1 MQTQL
6 RPMSLGEILDRTA
19 QLYRTH
25 FALFAGI
32 SALYAGTMLVLNLG
46 NIGLQQLM
54 LHLQMSKQLPWVTM
68 GYLVFIIPLMVI
80 FGVLAVAANNRAVAW
95 VNLDQPATIR
105 GAYKSIL
112 PRLGRYIWLTLI
124 VMFFVYVP
132 YVVVFGAYFI
142 FVYVYVRPR
151 GLFVPGHATHDPQ
164 SMVVFGLVS
173 LVFVFVMLGALVY
186 VVLMALRYSLAVPAS
201 VVEDLPARQAIRR
214 SIELSKGSRGRI
226 FMLALLIGAIQIGLI
241 LITQL
246 FFLIAAFKHK
256 GAMPLWAQIAQQVVG
271 FCTNSFIGP
280 IYATG
285 LTLFYYDQ
293 RIRKEGFDIEWMMQ
307 AAGMT
312 LPPAVPQPEAVTETV
327 EAWPELPELAAQSP
341 AEPESLG
348 EAGTGLAGPLETH
361 PEKDQE
367 TPPENQNG

>member
-1 MQTQL
+1 
-6 RPMSLGEILDRTA
+6 
-19 QLYRTH
+19 
-25 FALFAGI
+25 
-32 SALYAGTMLVLNLG
+32 
-46 NIGLQQLM
+46 
-54 LHLQMSKQLPWVTM
+54 
-68 GYLVFIIPLMVI
+68 
-80 FGVLAVAANNRAVAW
+80 
-95 VNLDQPATIR
+95 
-105 GAYKSIL
+105 
-112 PRLGRYIWLTLI
+112 
-124 VMFFVYVP
+124 
-132 YVVVFGAYFI
+132 
-142 FVYVYVRPR
+142 
-151 GLFVPGHATHDPQ
+151 
-164 SMVVFGLVS
+164 MVVFGLVS

-214 SIELSKGSRGRI
+214 SIDLSKGSRGRI

-293 RIRKEGFDIEWMMQ
+293 RIRKEGFDIELMMQ

-341 AEPESLG
+341 AEPGPLG

-367 TPPENQNG
+367 TPPENPHG